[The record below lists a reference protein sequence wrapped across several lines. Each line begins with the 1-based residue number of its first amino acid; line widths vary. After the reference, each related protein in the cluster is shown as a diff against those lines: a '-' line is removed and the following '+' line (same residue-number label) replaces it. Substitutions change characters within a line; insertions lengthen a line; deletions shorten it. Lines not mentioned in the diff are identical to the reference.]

1 MAGKNNE
8 AGLFCNRISPLQNLS
23 QQGYANFLRNQGL
36 SKTASPR
43 ILGSRVNQTDV
54 LHTNNIFI
62 PPSTQVNLE
71 EAQPEQDF
79 HQAVE
84 NEFIQENFAF
94 VRALKQQ
101 QKQTQQMLPQQQAF
115 CIHEITSVQ

>member
-1 MAGKNNE
+1 M
-8 AGLFCNRISPLQNLS
+8 
-23 QQGYANFLRNQGL
+23 
-36 SKTASPR
+36 
-43 ILGSRVNQTDV
+43 NQTDV

-62 PPSTQVNLE
+62 PPSTRVNLE

-84 NEFIQENFAF
+84 NEF